1 MFGTI
6 RVNGEDLPLTKRGRL
21 VVDVLSGVGVA
32 ALLYVFIVVVAL
44 VGG

>member
-21 VVDVLSGVGVA
+21 IVDVLSGVGA
-32 ALLYVFIVVVAL
+32 GLLVYGLVVIAAL

>member
-6 RVNGEDLPLTKRGRL
+6 RVNGEDLPLTKRGRFI
-21 VVDVLSGVGVA
+21 VDVLSGVGVA

>member
-32 ALLYVFIVVVAL
+32 VLLYVFIVVVAL